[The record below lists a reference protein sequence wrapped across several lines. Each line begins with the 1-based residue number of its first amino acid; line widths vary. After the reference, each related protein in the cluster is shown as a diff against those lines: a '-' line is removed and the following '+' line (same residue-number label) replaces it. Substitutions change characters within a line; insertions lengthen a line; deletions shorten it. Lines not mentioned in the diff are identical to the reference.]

1 MRAVLVQLRGLYV
14 EFDLDLFGHQ
24 QHSGFEHLVPGQ
36 APVLAVDAGARRGG
50 PAGASERIP
59 DRLADLRVE
68 DDLARAVGGVNTTT
82 LSARLERLDRMGIV
96 VKTVESTMPPKTR
109 YELSDAGRALHEVI
123 DAIDGWARRHMQ
135 RCREREAETANVAR
149 TVDA

>member
-1 MRAVLVQLRGLYV
+1 MSADEYAFCPVYDSIQLLQEKWVLHIVRALLERP
-14 EFDLDLFGHQ
+14 H
-24 QHSGFEHLVPGQ
+24 GFN
-36 APVLAVDAGARRGG
+36 
-50 PAGASERIP
+50 
-59 DRLADLRVE
+59 
-68 DDLARAVGGVNTTT
+68 DLARAVGGVNTTT
-82 LSARLERLDRMGIV
+82 LSARLERLERTGIV

-135 RCREREAETANVAR
+135 RCREHEAETANVAP

>member
-1 MRAVLVQLRGLYV
+1 VSADEYAFCPVYDSIQLLQEKWVLHIVRALLERP
-14 EFDLDLFGHQ
+14 H
-24 QHSGFEHLVPGQ
+24 GFN
-36 APVLAVDAGARRGG
+36 
-50 PAGASERIP
+50 
-59 DRLADLRVE
+59 
-68 DDLARAVGGVNTTT
+68 DLARAVGGVNTTT
-82 LSARLERLDRMGIV
+82 LSARLERLERTGIV

-135 RCREREAETANVAR
+135 RCREHEAETANVAP